1 MEHTE
6 NTDKVI
12 FEEEYAKPSSTI
24 LSNPSFHGV
33 ELSNLNRFV
42 LVFAVIVTCFLILLW
57 SRLELNEAQVA
68 LGKAQTTYKKALEEN
83 QRLQVELS
91 MLTSPSSI
99 HEQIK
104 VWELERNNKVV
115 DIFEVNENE

>member
-6 NTDKVI
+6 NTDQII
-12 FEEEYAKPSSTI
+12 FKEEYPVASSTI
-24 LSNPSFHGV
+24 LSNPSLHGV
-33 ELSNLNRFV
+33 ELSSLHRFV
-42 LVFAVIVTCFLILLW
+42 LIFAVIVTCFLILLW

-99 HEQIK
+99 HDQIK
-104 VWELERNNKVV
+104 TWELERNNKVV

>member
-12 FEEEYAKPSSTI
+12 FEEEYTKPSSTI

-33 ELSNLNRFV
+33 ELSSLHRFV
-42 LVFAVIVTCFLILLW
+42 LVFAVIVTCFLVLLW

-115 DIFEVNENE
+115 DIFEVTEDE

>member
-12 FEEEYAKPSSTI
+12 FEDEYSQSSSTI
-24 LSNPSFHGV
+24 LSNPSLHGV
-33 ELSNLNRFV
+33 ELSNLHRFV
-42 LVFAVIVTCFLILLW
+42 LVFAVIVTCFLVLLW

-68 LGKAQTTYKKALEEN
+68 LGKAQVTYKKALEEN

-115 DIFEVNENE
+115 DIFEVSENE